1 MVVHF
6 LFYNVKH
13 VAQDRFAP
21 VPCNQLCPCDQRT
34 DNLHS
39 QVLAVKL
46 SLGLTVAYGT
56 ADAQLGSEQWLLG
69 TQP

>member
-13 VAQDRFAP
+13 VVPDCFAP
-21 VPCNQLCPCDQRT
+21 LPFNQLCPCDQRT
-34 DNLHS
+34 DNVHS
-39 QVLAVKL
+39 QVLAVKV
-46 SLGLTVAYGT
+46 SKGLTVAYGT

-69 TQP
+69 IQP